1 MKKYIAIFAAAALA
15 LSLSACANSATKEPA
30 SSAASTAQATRQPT
44 AEVTKEPAAQ
54 TPEATLPDGQTKS
67 PDHFQDLASL
77 DLIRDVT
84 AKSASMVEFT
94 YKYAPGYEGKKI
106 TGFTVQSAAISG
118 EDMQFDV
125 KLLTNDE
132 GVAVV
137 TVQGEFEEDEI
148 YPFIINLTA
157 AYEDGSES
165 PIIDFFSYESES
177 FTEE

>member
-30 SSAASTAQATRQPT
+30 SSAASTAQTTQQPT

-54 TPEATLPDGQTKS
+54 TPDGQTKS

>member
-30 SSAASTAQATRQPT
+30 SSAASTAQTTQQPT

-106 TGFTVQSAAISG
+106 TGFTVQSAAIS
-118 EDMQFDV
+118 F
-125 KLLTNDE
+125 
-132 GVAVV
+132 
-137 TVQGEFEEDEI
+137 
-148 YPFIINLTA
+148 A
-157 AYEDGSES
+157 AAFALVLERCHCSELS
-165 PIIDFFSYESES
+165 LFS
-177 FTEE
+177 FTLEVSPVPM